1 MLKEFKVVI
10 WGLGTNGKNLID
22 VLGEEKIL
30 AIIEGNQEKIKTG
43 FYKNIPIIDFEN
55 YKKS

>member
-43 FYKNIPIIDFEN
+43 FYKMSG
-55 YKKS
+55 KKFI